1 MTIKDKKVL
10 QEVKNA
16 YYGKEYR
23 DSINRSKATRNQI
36 KVLLFLI
43 IIMGLIILVTC

>member
-23 DSINRSKATRNQI
+23 DSINRSKANRKEI
-36 KVLLFLI
+36 KVLLALI
-43 IIMGLIILVTC
+43 IIVVLMILFLI